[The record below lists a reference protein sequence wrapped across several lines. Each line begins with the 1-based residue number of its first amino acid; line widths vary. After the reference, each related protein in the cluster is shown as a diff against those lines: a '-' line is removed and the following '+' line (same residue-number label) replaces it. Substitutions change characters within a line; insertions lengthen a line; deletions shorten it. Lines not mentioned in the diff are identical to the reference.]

1 MKIIGL
7 TGGIAVGKSA
17 VSQILKQHGYEIIDA
32 DRVAHQL
39 QATNTPLLTELATVF
54 GLTILHKDGNL
65 NRDKLAKIVFKDE
78 QARQRLNAIV
88 HPAIRAEFERLIKHF
103 TGDILFL
110 DVPLLFEAGFDELTD
125 ANLVIKAT
133 KDVQLKRLTSRD
145 GLTEEMALARINSQI
160 PASEAEKLADFVI
173 DNSGDFGALEE
184 NVEKFLEKIRK

>member
-39 QATNTPLLTELATVF
+39 QAANTPLLTELATVF
-54 GLTILHKDGNL
+54 GLTILHKDGSL